1 MKIRPAKPED
11 RCAMQA
17 LEKHAATAAHWTD
30 ADYRKIFDAPA
41 LQTDWRR
48 IALVIEEKKIE
59 EEANVQGFLVAQTV
73 GGEWEIENVAIAPDA
88 RRRGLGTRLVGE
100 LLNMAQAQAASAVF
114 LEVRESNHAAR
125 ALYEKWAFVESGRRA
140 KYYRDPEEDAIV
152 FKFTFPSND

>member
-1 MKIRPAKPED
+1 MSRSG
-11 RCAMQA
+11 
-17 LEKHAATAAHWTD
+17 
-30 ADYRKIFDAPA
+30 ADQPSFVD
-41 LQTDWRR
+41 
-48 IALVIEEKKIE
+48 
-59 EEANVQGFLVAQTV
+59 
-73 GGEWEIENVAIAPDA
+73 EWEIENVAIAPDA

-100 LLNMAQAQAASAVF
+100 LLTMAQAQAASAVF

>member
-1 MKIRPAKPED
+1 MLIRHGKSED
-11 RCAMQA
+11 LPAMQA
-17 LEKHAATAAHWTD
+17 LEQHAATAAHWT
-30 ADYRKIFDAPA
+30 ATDYQKIFDSPE

-48 IALVIEEKKIE
+48 IALVLEEGGK
-59 EEANVQGFLVAQTV
+59 VQGFLVAQTV

-100 LLNMAQAQAASAVF
+100 LLDLARAQRASAVF

-140 KYYRDPEEDAIV
+140 KYYREPEEDAIV
-152 FKFTFPSND
+152 FK